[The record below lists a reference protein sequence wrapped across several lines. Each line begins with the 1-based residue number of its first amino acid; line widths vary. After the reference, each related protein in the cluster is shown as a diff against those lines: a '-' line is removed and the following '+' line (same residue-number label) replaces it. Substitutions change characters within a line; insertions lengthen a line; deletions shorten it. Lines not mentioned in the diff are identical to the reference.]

1 MRMLARISALAACAG
16 WLLGAAGIAGAHQTA
31 LAPMT
36 GLAMFLVGVACAA
49 TALMAGL
56 AALGASFARGP
67 RSARPAAATAVV
79 VAALAVVPAALAL
92 SRWMRIAHPPLCD
105 VTTDIANPPQFLD
118 AHGAPLAAMQY
129 DRRLSP
135 IQLRYYPAL
144 APLRLDET
152 PDRAFARVERAAGAP
167 HAAGPMRAKRTAVD
181 SGWGI
186 VAIDPA
192 ARRIE
197 GFETSWLFRFRD
209 DFAIEVRPGRA
220 ADQSV
225 VEMRSRSR
233 DGRRDFGSNYNRI
246 REFFALVRAD
256 FRRPANPAS
265 RSDPGAGGAPPPPRG
280 IAPVATAQ
288 LQRRASGHPEL
299 REPLMCAEPEFLEV
313 LGQLAHHVP
322 RLAFDA
328 ARAAEQVLQRGE
340 NRDHRTFGFDFVGQ
354 RCDQP
359 DLAHELLLM
368 DLAHA
373 AARTIEELPQRLEPG
388 RQLRVDVGRFV
399 CGKAVAQLLE
409 DGEGERLGAP
419 RVASDA
425 RRDFLE
431 K

>member
-36 GLAMFLVGVACAA
+36 GFAMFLVGVACAA

-167 HAAGPMRAKRTAVD
+167 HAAGPIRAGASSPSTRRHAGSKGSKPHGSSV
-181 SGWGI
+181 SG
-186 VAIDPA
+186 
-192 ARRIE
+192 
-197 GFETSWLFRFRD
+197 TT
-209 DFAIEVRPGRA
+209 
-220 ADQSV
+220 
-225 VEMRSRSR
+225 SRSR
-233 DGRRDFGSNYNRI
+233 CGRGGRRTKAWSRC
-246 REFFALVRAD
+246 VRA
-256 FRRPANPAS
+256 RAT
-265 RSDPGAGGAPPPPRG
+265 GGA
-280 IAPVATAQ
+280 T
-288 LQRRASGHPEL
+288 S
-299 REPLMCAEPEFLEV
+299 
-313 LGQLAHHVP
+313 
-322 RLAFDA
+322 
-328 ARAAEQVLQRGE
+328 
-340 NRDHRTFGFDFVGQ
+340 
-354 RCDQP
+354 
-359 DLAHELLLM
+359 
-368 DLAHA
+368 
-373 AARTIEELPQRLEPG
+373 ARTTI
-388 RQLRVDVGRFV
+388 
-399 CGKAVAQLLE
+399 
-409 DGEGERLGAP
+409 
-419 RVASDA
+419 ASA
-425 RRDFLE
+425 SSSL
-431 K
+431 